1 MEEIIKRNEDNT
13 KSHKEFEKLL
23 SQDMGNRKLK
33 EGEIITGI
41 VSSVGKKFVF
51 VDISGK
57 SEGAI
62 PIEEFK
68 LTKELDKIKVGTK
81 IDVLLERIENKFG
94 DIVISREKARKVR
107 SWKKMEEAFEKKEEV
122 KGIIISKCKG
132 GFVVDVE
139 SCLCFLPGSQVD
151 LKPLKNFDHLMRT
164 PQTFECVKLDKK
176 RGNIVL
182 SRRSIM
188 ERIRDKDRSK
198 IIAKIKEGD
207 IVQGTIKNITEWGA
221 FIDLNGVDAL
231 LHITDISWSRI
242 NKPSELLSIGQS
254 IKVKIIKIEEG
265 TNKISVGVKQL
276 TEDPYAKTIDKYK
289 IGKKYEA
296 VVTKVQDYGCFA
308 RLEEGLEGLIHQ
320 SELSWTKKNVHPGK
334 VLTISQKIEVEILE
348 KDLEKRR
355 LSLSYKNTL
364 INPWIK
370 FKKDYKI
377 GDAGEGTVKNIT
389 DYALFISIKNSELDG
404 MIHYKDLDWSEKDS
418 ELEKY
423 KKNQQI
429 KFKILEINQEKEKIR
444 LGIKQLQNDPF
455 EFFMSKKESEVIT
468 VIVDSSSKNG
478 INVYAGNKNQLIL
491 IKKNQLAKELE
502 NQRPSRFA
510 RGDKVDVMI
519 TELDKDNRKA
529 TLSIKALETKLT
541 KDAVKKYGSKD
552 SGGVLGEILGP
563 LLKKNKKKKIIIK
576 ILKYSN

>member
-308 RLEEGLEGLIHQ
+308 RLEEGLEGLIH
-320 SELSWTKKNVHPGK
+320 
-334 VLTISQKIEVEILE
+334 
-348 KDLEKRR
+348 
-355 LSLSYKNTL
+355 
-364 INPWIK
+364 
-370 FKKDYKI
+370 
-377 GDAGEGTVKNIT
+377 
-389 DYALFISIKNSELDG
+389 
-404 MIHYKDLDWSEKDS
+404 
-418 ELEKY
+418 
-423 KKNQQI
+423 
-429 KFKILEINQEKEKIR
+429 
-444 LGIKQLQNDPF
+444 
-455 EFFMSKKESEVIT
+455 
-468 VIVDSSSKNG
+468 
-478 INVYAGNKNQLIL
+478 VY
-491 IKKNQLAKELE
+491 
-502 NQRPSRFA
+502 
-510 RGDKVDVMI
+510 
-519 TELDKDNRKA
+519 
-529 TLSIKALETKLT
+529 
-541 KDAVKKYGSKD
+541 
-552 SGGVLGEILGP
+552 
-563 LLKKNKKKKIIIK
+563 
-576 ILKYSN
+576 